1 MSMEPEQQLEQFS
14 RAYVRAV
21 AAVAGFTVYEPE
33 VDDDSIDLSLAAR
46 GGLGSLRSPRLDL
59 QLKGTGRD
67 LLRDDGV
74 HYPLKIKNYQDLRG
88 RNLLVPRILVVV
100 VVPPEVDD
108 WLSQSEEELSLR
120 RCGYWLSLRQH
131 EPKPNTSSVTVVVPR
146 GNLLSVAALRGM
158 MEGISRKEP
167 P

>member
-1 MSMEPEQQLEQFS
+1 MDPEQQLEQFS

-21 AAVAGFTVYEPE
+21 AAVAGFSVYEPE
-33 VDDDSIDLSLAAR
+33 VDDDSIDLGLAAR
-46 GGLGSLRSPRLDL
+46 DSLGSLRSPRLDL

-74 HYPLKIKNYQDLRG
+74 HYPLKIKNYRDLRG
-88 RNLLVPRILVVV
+88 PDLLVPRILIVV

-108 WLSQSEEELSLR
+108 WLSQSEEQLALR

-131 EPKPNTSSVTVVVPR
+131 EPTPNASSVTVVLPR
-146 GNLLSVAALRGM
+146 ENLLSVAALRGM
-158 MEGISRKEP
+158 MEGISREEP